1 MSCHGCAEKF
11 GFLKKEFGCPKCGF
25 AFCKKCLR
33 FTLQDPATKKQLHV
47 CFKCNYDATQSPKKE
62 PMGVI
67 NAIHRLESMDDPA
80 KPPITVYRQPSRQ
93 VRLQE
98 LKRGLSVED
107 QQIVERLESLKKD
120 DDSLVRSSAGQRKR
134 TSEKIEEEI
143 AERLA
148 RLKGEE
154 YIPEAENKAGIMR
167 NVKPQTEDDIIAKFS
182 AEVEMDSK
190 YEAGVVRD
198 IEERLAR
205 LKGEPT
211 AGQSSSQAQSQNL
224 KFSIEDQEEI
234 PEEDQVKL
242 IMQKI
247 QDELALE
254 KRTGVGLPHDME
266 VDHGDVENQAV
277 SPLVDSDDEEDDIDV
292 DELCGICS
300 EKRATLKCDECDGDI
315 FCKACFQELHRDL
328 GEVHKASVFKKK

>member
-1 MSCHGCAEKF
+1 MSCHGCAETF
-11 GFLKKEFGCPKCGF
+11 GFLKKECGCPKCGF
-25 AFCKKCLR
+25 SYCKKCLR
-33 FTLQDPATKKQLHV
+33 FAVQDPGTKKQLSV
-47 CFKCNYDATQSPKKE
+47 CFKCHHDATQSPKKE
-62 PMGVI
+62 PMVVI

-80 KPPITVYRQPSRQ
+80 KPPITVYRQPARQ

-107 QQIVERLESLKKD
+107 QHILERLESLKKD
-120 DDSLVRSSAGQRKR
+120 DDLLVRSSASQRRR

-154 YIPEAENKAGIMR
+154 YIPESDNRAAVLK
-167 NVKPQTEDDIIAKFS
+167 NVKPQTEEDIIAKFS

-205 LKGEPT
+205 LKGEPA
-211 AGQSSSQAQSQNL
+211 AGQSSSQAPSQSP
-224 KFSIEDQEEI
+224 KFSLEDLEEVSD
-234 PEEDQVKL
+234 EDQVKL

-254 KRTGVGLPHDME
+254 KRTGVELSQDME
-266 VDHGDVENQAV
+266 VDHGDVENQSV
-277 SPLVDSDDEEDDIDV
+277 SQPLESDEDDDIDV

-315 FCKACFQELHRDL
+315 FCKACFHELHRDL